1 MNQRQMIVIWTAL
14 VIGLVMGAFPP
25 WEYTTDFTTH
35 GISDHSVRPAGY
47 AFIGT
52 PPEPIPLPIL
62 AQANAA
68 ARTLGVGVRIDS
80 ARIAVQGLT
89 LFVVASSLLLAFGT
103 RRVQRGT
110 CDSDAPDTAAKAPRR
125 ANTVSDGMDDPATTH
140 LGAGGAL
147 RIQSLPSNRRWCN
160 PLLPCAAVAV
170 VYAAAM
176 TKYGQLPAFGGA
188 DSVAVTFIRELG
200 GCIVLSGL
208 LSVVAYLVAS
218 RSLRTA
224 AVVFCGVTL
233 LGGYGRV
240 GDRLAAVWS
249 GTYSDSAA
257 SGLPVVIPV
266 APRLPAAPSHEI
278 VALLRRRL
286 DEQMRLAGTDAINY
300 AFITGR
306 FEDELAAG
314 RVPDIDQ
321 IIRAVKGS
329 ATIPPAPPTNHTPES
344 PTHIR

>member
-14 VIGLVMGAFPP
+14 AIGLVMGAFPP

-89 LFVVASSLLLAFGT
+89 LFVVASSLLLAFGK
-103 RRVQRGT
+103 RRVQRGPR
-110 CDSDAPDTAAKAPRR
+110 DSDTIDTSAKAPRR
-125 ANTVSDGMDDPATTH
+125 ANTVSDGPAD
-140 LGAGGAL
+140 GAL
-147 RIQSLPSNRRWCN
+147 RIQSPPLNRRWCN

-170 VYAAAM
+170 VYAATM
-176 TKYGQLPAFGGA
+176 TKYGQSPAFGGA
-188 DSVAVTFIRELG
+188 DSVAVTFLRELT

-208 LSVVAYLVAS
+208 LSVVAYFVAS

-224 AVVFCGVTL
+224 AVVFCAVTL
-233 LGGYGRV
+233 LAGYGRV
-240 GDRLAAVWS
+240 GDRLVAVWNGTES
-249 GTYSDSAA
+249 GSSA
-257 SGLPVVIPV
+257 SGLPVVIPA
-266 APRLPAAPSHEI
+266 APRKPAAPSNEI
-278 VALLRRRL
+278 ALLLRRRL
-286 DEQMRLAGTDAINY
+286 NEQMRLAGADAIDY
-300 AFITGR
+300 ALITGR
-306 FEDELAAG
+306 FEDEIAAG

-321 IIRAVKGS
+321 IIHAVKGGTPTS
-329 ATIPPAPPTNHTPES
+329 PAPSTNRPGELPS
-344 PTHIR
+344 PIR